1 MASSLFDFLSFLRP
15 DDAELSDREAWLVQV
30 YRFLS
35 MVAVVLIPVFGVLYR
50 LMPATYVDPWS
61 VRLTVTGLFAGILGA
76 SYLWTWAERHYTI
89 LMWGCLYVLMAWISA
104 LAALNQVSGNYAV
117 ALLFVFCV
125 VSVCIGVG
133 IQRIAPLVWFLGCGV
148 LLSAGVYLVA
158 PAPATSP
165 FALVG
170 CVATLSTVLYVI
182 FRARLSMRQQLEAA
196 REEAKTASRLKSA
209 LLANMSHE
217 VRTPLTSILGF
228 AELIA
233 DADPDN
239 PEALAAS
246 IRRSGRRLLDT
257 LDAVLQVSRLE
268 SGAVDLQPE
277 PLNLVEVMAD
287 RVDAHAPTA
296 RQNDVQ
302 LNLERTDATVKAQVD
317 RDATERIV
325 DELVQNAIDFSEPGD
340 RARVRVQG
348 HPEHVTI
355 VVEDTGV
362 GMDEEHLDTLLRP
375 FEQASVGQDRTHE
388 GAGLGLTVT
397 HRLARLMDG
406 SIEVESEKGT
416 GTRVTVTLPR
426 RNTAAPDREPVAT
439 NGRTSVV
446 GSS

>member
-15 DDAELSDREAWLVQV
+15 DDAEFSDREAWLIQV

-35 MVAVVLIPVFGVLYR
+35 VVGGALIPVFGVLYQI
-50 LMPATYVDPWS
+50 LPTVYLDPWWARFALS
-61 VRLTVTGLFAGILGA
+61 GMFGAVFALSYVSAWVRG
-76 SYLWTWAERHYTI
+76 HYPV
-89 LMWGCLYVLMAWISA
+89 LMWSCLYVLLAWIGT
-104 LAALNQVSGNYAV
+104 LTALNQATGDYAV
-117 ALLFVFCV
+117 AFLFVFCV
-125 VSVCIGVG
+125 VGVCIGIGLQRVG
-133 IQRIAPLVWFLGCGV
+133 PLVWFLGYALFLTG
-148 LLSAGVYLVA
+148 SIYLVV
-158 PAPATSP
+158 PAPETSS

-170 CVATLSTVLYVI
+170 CVATLSIVLYVI
-182 FRARLSMRQQLEAA
+182 FQARLSMRQQLEAA

-277 PLNLVEVMAD
+277 ALNLVEVVAD

-296 RQNDVQ
+296 RQNDVR
-302 LNLERTDATVKAQVD
+302 LDFERTDATVKAQVD

-325 DELVQNAIDFSEPGD
+325 DELVRNAIDFSEAGD
-340 RARVRVQG
+340 RACVRVQG
-348 HPEHVTI
+348 HSEHVTI

-416 GTRVTVTLPR
+416 GTRVTVTLPC
-426 RNTAAPDREPVAT
+426 RNAAAPDRTPVAT